1 MNRKFRRRY
10 LRERQWKLTVPN
22 TMARKFRDAIGEWDD
37 EDDYEIQANDLTDCL
52 EALKDILYW
61 INSNLPEDYDESE
74 LEDDIN
80 DIDNQIDNLENYEDY
95 DMSFEDVVDEID
107 WLINGDWGFFS
118 LCDSLNIF
126 VPL

>member
-10 LRERQWKLTVPN
+10 LRERQWKLTVP
-22 TMARKFRDAIGEWDD
+22 TSLARKFRSALSEYDD
-37 EDDYEIQANDLTDCL
+37 ENDYEIQTVDLTNAL
-52 EALKDILYW
+52 EALKNILYW
-61 INSNLPEDYDESE
+61 INEQLPEDYNDSE
-74 LEDDIN
+74 LEDDIS